1 MALDRDKAE
10 FCYQLCR
17 TKNARRVVEIGTSY
31 GVSTLYLAAAVCDN
45 VDAGGGSGI
54 VIGTE
59 YEPEKARA
67 ARAHFAEAGVSQ
79 FIDLREG
86 DLRETLKSMT
96 GPIDF
101 VLIDIW
107 IDMAL
112 PALQLL
118 IPHLAQNVSVI
129 CDNTELYRTEY
140 ADYLAFLHDPKNGFR
155 TMTIPFA
162 GGLEFSIRCNN

>member
-1 MALDRDKAE
+1 
-10 FCYQLCR
+10 
-17 TKNARRVVEIGTSY
+17 
-31 GVSTLYLAAAVCDN
+31 
-45 VDAGGGSGI
+45 
-54 VIGTE
+54 
-59 YEPEKARA
+59 
-67 ARAHFAEAGVSQ
+67 
-79 FIDLREG
+79 
-86 DLRETLKSMT
+86 MT

-155 TMTIPFA
+155 TMTMPFA